1 MFPLLSVF
9 FTMCYFTFVFE
20 DKYMYM
26 YNVDHTQT
34 SFKFYCPENEG
45 FIFYRV

>member
-1 MFPLLSVF
+1 
-9 FTMCYFTFVFE
+9 
-20 DKYMYM
+20 MYM

-45 FIFYRV
+45 LNFLQSVKKCILTFFIHVL